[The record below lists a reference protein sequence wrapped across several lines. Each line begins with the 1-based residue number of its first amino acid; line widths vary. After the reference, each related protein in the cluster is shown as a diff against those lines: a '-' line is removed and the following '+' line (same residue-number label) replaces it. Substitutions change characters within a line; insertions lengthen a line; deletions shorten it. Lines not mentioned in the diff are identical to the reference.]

1 MWWYALVGN
10 SEKAVAGG
18 LQIQGQPKC
27 VAQCQ
32 GLCDALGLIPSTVE
46 NPQKESL
53 TTKRHNLSS
62 QSLAL
67 TASCCKVSFSSCVS
81 LANIYSC
88 SGKASKIPPSSDLP
102 MVHSPFQS
110 LCVFHYAKDMDT
122 AGFLPLFFF
131 FFPLNLPCLSN
142 SEA

>member
-1 MWWYALVGN
+1 MWWYALARN
-10 SEKAVAGG
+10 SEKAVADG

-32 GLCDALGLIPSTVE
+32 GLCDALGLIPSTFQ
-46 NPQKESL
+46 NSQKESL
-53 TTKRHNLSS
+53 TTTTTKKHNLSS

-67 TASCCKVSFSSCVS
+67 TASCCKVSFGSCVC
-81 LANIYSC
+81 LANISSC
-88 SGKASKIPPSSDLP
+88 SGKASKILPSSDLP
-102 MVHSPFQS
+102 MVHSAFQS

-131 FFPLNLPCLSN
+131 IKPSLFI
-142 SEA
+142 